1 MGSYGSQPEFGWN
14 SGQLGESLIDNF
26 SIRQVPSSAG
36 PAPINGSF
44 AQSAADGI
52 LMDVINRTA
61 ECLGRAEV
69 PIVAWTFLPEA
80 EGFDSGALANGQSL
94 EERAGMSD
102 QALLDSKRIGTF
114 DGLQES
120 IHFRGPLKGED
131 QQVNMFGHEYER
143 SQSPVVSL
151 HRGVDGSGE
160 HLSPGILGQ
169 QRDSA
174 VTRTGQFPSVRRVLK
189 VLDRLAMPL
198 DACHAAHSYGGNP
211 KKATG
216 EPQSA
221 GCSCGPSHCWQA
233 SSGTRRRRMFRQG
246 QDHGPPGSAA
256 EREIRRPASRT
267 GE

>member
-44 AQSAADGI
+44 AQSSADGI

-61 ECLGRAEV
+61 DCLGRAEV

-143 SQSPVVSL
+143 S
-151 HRGVDGSGE
+151 
-160 HLSPGILGQ
+160 
-169 QRDSA
+169 
-174 VTRTGQFPSVRRVLK
+174 
-189 VLDRLAMPL
+189 
-198 DACHAAHSYGGNP
+198 
-211 KKATG
+211 
-216 EPQSA
+216 
-221 GCSCGPSHCWQA
+221 
-233 SSGTRRRRMFRQG
+233 
-246 QDHGPPGSAA
+246 
-256 EREIRRPASRT
+256 
-267 GE
+267 